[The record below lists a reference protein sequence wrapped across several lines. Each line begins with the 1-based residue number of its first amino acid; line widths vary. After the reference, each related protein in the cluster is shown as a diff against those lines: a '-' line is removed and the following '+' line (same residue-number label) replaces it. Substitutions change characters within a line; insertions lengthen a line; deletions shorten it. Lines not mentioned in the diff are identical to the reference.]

1 MTDPST
7 KLTDDAKL
15 QALLAAA
22 QIGIDDI
29 EAGRFEVFN
38 TPEELEARIL
48 EIWDEAIAE
57 VKAA

>member
-29 EAGRFEVFN
+29 EARRFEVFN

-57 VKAA
+57 VKAV